1 MTPFS
6 HRLAARIRRLAGP
19 EPRYRIIWLPALAAG
34 IALLAGLFAA
44 APAADDPGAIRVV
57 PSEERESA
65 LPAHPRAPTRINITT
80 ASREE
85 LMTLDG
91 IGEILAERIITEGP
105 FHCIEDLRDLERFPS
120 DLLEADQDQI
130 TADGRCD

>member
-34 IALLAGLFAA
+34 IALLAGLLAA
-44 APAADDPGAIRVV
+44 APAADEPGAIRVV
-57 PSEERESA
+57 TSGERESP
-65 LPAHPRAPTRINITT
+65 LPSHPHAPTRININT

-91 IGEILAERIITEGP
+91 IGEILAERIITECE
-105 FHCIEDLRDLERFPS
+105 FCCIEDLHTLDRFPS
-120 DLLEADQDQI
+120 YLLDADQDQI

>member
-34 IALLAGLFAA
+34 IALLAGLLAA

-57 PSEERESA
+57 ISGEREST
-65 LPAHPRAPTRINITT
+65 LPPHPGAPTRININT

-85 LMTLDG
+85 LMTLDE
-91 IGEILAERIITEGP
+91 IGEILAERIIAKCR
-105 FHCIEDLRDLERFPS
+105 FCCIEDLRTLDRFPTY
-120 DLLEADQDQI
+120 LLEANQDQI